1 MKLFYDF
8 ETTGIPEYGISS
20 DDPCQPHILQMAAV
34 LTTMDLAPIS
44 SVNLLVKPDG
54 WEIPDEITTLT
65 GITTEQA
72 TSAGLPEKQVAALLL
87 NLWRDGVGVERI
99 AHNEPFDA
107 RIMRIALK
115 RYWKDE
121 DLMDRWKNAPRFC
134 TLNKS
139 KSLINLPPT
148 DRMVEAGVKGP
159 KPPSLAEAHL
169 FFTGKPLEN
178 AHDAM
183 GDVVGL
189 IEVYRHLRREIDAA
203 AA

>member
-8 ETTGIPEYGISS
+8 ETTGLPDWHTPS
-20 DDPCQPHILQMAAV
+20 DDPIQPHILQMAAV
-34 LTTMDLAPIS
+34 LTEDDLAPIS

-54 WEIPDEITTLT
+54 WEIPDEITVLT
-65 GITTEQA
+65 GITPERA
-72 TSAGLPEKQVAALLL
+72 ASAGLPEKQVAAVLL
-87 NLWRDGVGVERI
+87 NLWRDGAGIERI

-121 DLMDRWKNAPRFC
+121 DLMDRWKTAPRFC

-139 KSLINLPPT
+139 KALINLPPT

-159 KPPSLAEAHL
+159 KSPSLAEAHL

-189 IEVYRHLRREIDAA
+189 IEVYRHLQERLAA